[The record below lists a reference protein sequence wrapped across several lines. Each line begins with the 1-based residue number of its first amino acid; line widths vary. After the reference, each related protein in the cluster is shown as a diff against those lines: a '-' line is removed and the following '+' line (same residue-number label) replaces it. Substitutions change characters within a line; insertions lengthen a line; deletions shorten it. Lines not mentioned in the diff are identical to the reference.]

1 MAKKF
6 DFVRKITTFLFSSS
20 LFLSVSAL
28 AGLQAEPQAESCKKL
43 APGEK
48 QCCRLYNRAIKKPK
62 SRAAKLLRQ
71 FPQCSAWAQKLDAGE
86 QGSQAQAGQN
96 SNPVN
101 TAPMIAGNAGAMA
114 LLRNDGTVLAWG
126 NPDFGGDLSLAGIV
140 PSTGQ
145 LGLRPTGPSF
155 ASQLTNVKA
164 LYASREAFAALK
176 HDGTVFAWGSGDAGD
191 NSRVNGLTNVREIVS
206 NDFAFAAIRNDGT
219 VFAWGA
225 NSHGGDTSPVASQ
238 LTGVISVTP
247 STNAFVALRN
257 ATNNNTVVV
266 WGTGAV
272 VDETAISG
280 LNNVREIFTNGHAFA
295 ALQNGGTVF
304 AWGDSTLGGGNVSV
318 ANVRTVV
325 ATTGAFAAVRNDNTV
340 TAWGSA
346 FHGGTAPAGLA
357 GVTAIAATDYS
368 FAARI
373 SDGTVVA
380 WGAPFAGGDTSS
392 VTLTGVEAIY
402 ANDFAFAA
410 LRNDDTVVTWGSAF
424 HGGDSSSL
432 TLENVKSIATT
443 NEGFAALT
451 FDKEVMSWGS
461 IGTGGSTP
469 FELEGMEALFSTD
482 YSFAALTSED
492 SVVSWGNAL
501 LNHEIEDP
509 FAPFQTVTAPVYA
522 GILSAGN
529 NTATV
534 ATAPTTDAT
543 SPTLAY
549 SAQGLRP
556 LYSGQGTLVSYHQ
569 MGDICTVNAATGEVT
584 LGSAATAGD
593 VCEVTVTFEAEG
605 YQDATAT
612 LRLNVQV
619 AISFSQLK
627 ARIFDRPEYGCTT
640 CHGAS
645 GYNGMQFL
653 MSQATMNAWE
663 GLLHESDPSQSSLY
677 NRLLGIGGTLMPPSF
692 HSGRSDVS
700 AADREYVAAYIRG
713 GGRS

>member
-6 DFVRKITTFLFSSS
+6 DFVRQTTTFLFFSS
-20 LFLSVSAL
+20 LFLSVSTL
-28 AGLQAEPQAESCKKL
+28 AEPQTASCKKL
-43 APGEK
+43 SPGEK
-48 QCCRLYNRAIKKPK
+48 QCCRLYNRAIKKPS
-62 SRAAKLLRQ
+62 SRAATLVRQ

-96 SNPVN
+96 PTPVN
-101 TAPMIAGNAGAMA
+101 TSPMIAGNAGAMT

-126 NPDFGGDLSLAGIV
+126 HEDFGGDLSLAGIV

-176 HDGTVFAWGSGDAGD
+176 HDGTVFAWGSGEAGD
-191 NSRVNGLTNVREIVS
+191 NSRVKGLTNVREIVS

-219 VFAWGA
+219 VFAWGSS
-225 NSHGGDTSPVASQ
+225 SHGGDASSVASQ

-247 STNAFVALRN
+247 STNAFVALRD
-257 ATNNNTVVV
+257 AANNNTVVV

-272 VDETAISG
+272 VDETATSTLSG
-280 LNNVREIFTNGHAFA
+280 VREIFTNGHAFA
-295 ALQNGGTVF
+295 ALQNSGTVF
-304 AWGDSTLGGGNVSV
+304 AWGDSTLGGGSVSV

-325 ATTGAFAAVRNDNTV
+325 ATTGAFAAIRNDDTV

-357 GVTAIAATDYS
+357 NVTAIAATDYS

-373 SDGTVVA
+373 SDGSVVA
-380 WGAPFAGGDTSS
+380 WGAPFAGGDISS
-392 VTLTGVEAIY
+392 VTLANVETIY

-410 LRNDDTVVTWGSAF
+410 LQNDDTVVTWGSAF

-451 FDKEVMSWGS
+451 FDKEVLSWGS

-469 FELEGMEALFSTD
+469 FELEGVEALFSTD

-509 FAPFQTVTAPVYA
+509 FAPFQSVTAPVYA

-534 ATAPTTDAT
+534 TTAPTTDAQ
-543 SPTLAY
+543 SATLAY

-556 LYSGQGTLVSYHQ
+556 LYSRQGTVVSYYQ
-569 MGDICTVNAATGEVT
+569 VADICTVNATTGVVT

-593 VCEVTVTFEAEG
+593 VCEVTVDFEAAG
-605 YQDATAT
+605 FQDAAAT
-612 LRLNVQV
+612 VRLNVQA

-627 ARIFDRPEYGCTT
+627 ARVFDRAEYGCTT

-653 MSQATMNAWE
+653 TSQATMNAWD
-663 GLLHESDPSQSSLY
+663 GLLHESDPSQSKLY
-677 NRLLGIGGTLMPPSF
+677 NRLLGIGGTIMPPSF

-713 GGRS
+713 GNRS